1 MTHDFSNLT
10 SVLSRCSDD
19 LAAKVIAEI
28 RNAIADARE
37 GLRQPATNLMKITF
51 NIKKIKAQKAT
62 ERAARR
68 AEKKAAKQAQAAQEP
83 AQTPIRIES
92 TASVPAQTPI
102 RIESTASVPAQAP
115 IRIESCG
122 EAEAELLPP
131 TPLPAPIRNESC
143 GEAEA
148 ELLPP
153 TPLPTIPS
161 PARLYINAP
170 MAGYIKRCSEENI
183 QHVLNSYIHLL
194 LTGSVY
200 DTQADARY
208 LNNFLFLAKRDNII
222 TDGTAI
228 TQQQID
234 NYLYDNPIMPY
245 NRATRR
251 RLERAARKKT
261 LNNRL

>member
-1 MTHDFSNLT
+1 MKKNIEIWFATPIFAHFHLFSLYLCTKSFNLTIMTHDFSNLT

-83 AQTPIRIES
+83 AQTPIRI
-92 TASVPAQTPI
+92 
-102 RIESTASVPAQAP
+102 
-115 IRIESCG
+115 
-122 EAEAELLPP
+122 
-131 TPLPAPIRNESC
+131 ESC

-234 NYLYDNPIMPY
+234 NYLYDNPVMPY

-251 RLERAARKKT
+251 RLERAARKKF
-261 LNNRL
+261 LNNRH

>member
-83 AQTPIRIES
+83 AQ
-92 TASVPAQTPI
+92 
-102 RIESTASVPAQAP
+102 
-115 IRIESCG
+115 
-122 EAEAELLPP
+122 
-131 TPLPAPIRNESC
+131 APIRNESC

-222 TDGTAI
+222 SDGTAI

-234 NYLYDNPIMPY
+234 NYLYDNPVIPC
-245 NRATRR
+245 NRAMRR
-251 RLERAARKKT
+251 RLERAAHKK
-261 LNNRL
+261 NIK

>member
-83 AQTPIRIES
+83 AQTPIRI
-92 TASVPAQTPI
+92 
-102 RIESTASVPAQAP
+102 
-115 IRIESCG
+115 
-122 EAEAELLPP
+122 
-131 TPLPAPIRNESC
+131 ESC

-234 NYLYDNPIMPY
+234 NYLYDNPVMPY

-251 RLERAARKKT
+251 RLERAARKKF
-261 LNNRL
+261 LNNRH

>member
-92 TASVPAQTPI
+92 TASEPAQTPI
-102 RIESTASVPAQAP
+102 RIESTAQEPAQAP
-115 IRIESCG
+115 IRI
-122 EAEAELLPP
+122 
-131 TPLPAPIRNESC
+131 ESC

-234 NYLYDNPIMPY
+234 NYLYDNPVMSY

-251 RLERAARKKT
+251 RLERAARKKF
-261 LNNRL
+261 LNNRH

>member
-1 MTHDFSNLT
+1 MKKNIEIWFATPNFAYFHLFSLYLCTKSFNLTIMTHDFSNLT

-83 AQTPIRIES
+83 AQ
-92 TASVPAQTPI
+92 
-102 RIESTASVPAQAP
+102 
-115 IRIESCG
+115 
-122 EAEAELLPP
+122 
-131 TPLPAPIRNESC
+131 APIRNESC

-222 TDGTAI
+222 SDGTAI

-234 NYLYDNPIMPY
+234 NYLYDNPVIPC
-245 NRATRR
+245 NRAMRR
-251 RLERAARKKT
+251 RLERAAHKK
-261 LNNRL
+261 NIK

>member
-83 AQTPIRIES
+83 AQAPFCIES
-92 TASVPAQTPI
+92 TASL
-102 RIESTASVPAQAP
+102 PAQAP

-122 EAEAELLPP
+122 EAEAELLP
-131 TPLPAPIRNESC
+131 S
-143 GEAEA
+143 
-148 ELLPP
+148 

-234 NYLYDNPIMPY
+234 NYLYDNPVMPY

-251 RLERAARKKT
+251 RLERAARKKF
-261 LNNRL
+261 LNNHH

>member
-1 MTHDFSNLT
+1 MKKNIEIWFATPIFAHFHLFALYLCTKSFNLTIMTHDFSNLT

-68 AEKKAAKQAQAAQEP
+68 AEKKAAKQAQAASEP
-83 AQTPIRIES
+83 ASIRNES
-92 TASVPAQTPI
+92 TAPQ
-102 RIESTASVPAQAP
+102 
-115 IRIESCG
+115 
-122 EAEAELLPP
+122 
-131 TPLPAPIRNESC
+131 PAPIRNESC

-251 RLERAARKKT
+251 RLERAARKKF
-261 LNNRL
+261 LNNHH